1 MRRILEERGY
11 RVDLQYAEDDI
22 NAQVTQIENMITKGD
37 AVLVIASIDGE
48 SLTNVLEKAHAA
60 GVPVI
65 AYDRLIRNSPYVSY
79 YATFDNFKIGILQG
93 SYIVRKLDLKNEAGP
108 FNIELFAGS
117 PDDNNAGFVF
127 RGAMSQLEPYIK
139 SGRVVV
145 RSGQTD
151 FAKVAIFRWDGTV
164 AQRRMDDILSSAYT
178 DARIDALLSPYDGIS
193 IGILSSLK
201 SAGYG
206 TARKP
211 MPIVTGQDAEL
222 PSVKSILVGEQTQ
235 TVFKDTRILARHA
248 VDIVDSLLYGK
259 PTEINDTKTYD
270 NGKKIVPS
278 FLCDPVNVD
287 ITNYKAVLIDSGY
300 YAASQLGK

>member
-1 MRRILEERGY
+1 
-11 RVDLQYAEDDI
+11 
-22 NAQVTQIENMITKGD
+22 
-37 AVLVIASIDGE
+37 
-48 SLTNVLEKAHAA
+48 
-60 GVPVI
+60 
-65 AYDRLIRNSPYVSY
+65 
-79 YATFDNFKIGILQG
+79 
-93 SYIVRKLDLKNEAGP
+93 
-108 FNIELFAGS
+108 
-117 PDDNNAGFVF
+117 
-127 RGAMSQLEPYIK
+127 
-139 SGRVVV
+139 
-145 RSGQTD
+145 
-151 FAKVAIFRWDGTV
+151 
-164 AQRRMDDILSSAYT
+164 MDDILSSAYT